1 MADAARTFGP
11 DNGRLI
17 TISLGTFHAVVS
29 LVAAVL
35 VLHVTNALVGVLTS
49 LNTVTGLV
57 LFAALWATTT
67 WSTRRVLRDVGELR
81 VSLSG
86 PIGAVVVRALR
97 SGALNGILFLACAA
111 VILALSALATG
122 QGETITIFVVGGL
135 FFVPVGLLAAAT
147 IGAILGLVFAAI
159 DLVELWAAD
168 RLLSA

>member
-1 MADAARTFGP
+1 MAEATRALGP

-17 TISLGTFHAVVS
+17 TFSLGTFHAVMF

-35 VLHVTNALVGVLTS
+35 VLHLANALVGVLTS
-49 LNTVTGLV
+49 LNTLTGLV

-67 WSTRRVLRDVGELR
+67 WSTGRVLRDVGDVR
-81 VSLSG
+81 VSFSA
-86 PIGAVVVRALR
+86 PIGAVVVRAVWA
-97 SGALNGILFLACAA
+97 GARNGVLFLACAA

-122 QGETITIFVVGGL
+122 QGDSIIGFVLGGL
-135 FFVPVGLLAAAT
+135 FFVPVGLLAAAM

-159 DLVELWAAD
+159 DLFQVWVAG